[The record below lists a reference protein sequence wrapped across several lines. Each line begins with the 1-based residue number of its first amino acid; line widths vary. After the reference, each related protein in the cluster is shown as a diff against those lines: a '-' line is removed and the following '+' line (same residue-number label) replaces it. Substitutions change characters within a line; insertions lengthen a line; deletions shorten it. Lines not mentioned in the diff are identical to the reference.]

1 MNEKETKLVAACG
14 LVGMTLLAR
23 SLYVNDELMY
33 FTGILIVILMMIVR
47 LLK

>member
-1 MNEKETKLVAACG
+1 MSEKEVKLVAAGG

-33 FTGILIVILMMIVR
+33 FSGILIVILMMIVR
-47 LLK
+47 VLK